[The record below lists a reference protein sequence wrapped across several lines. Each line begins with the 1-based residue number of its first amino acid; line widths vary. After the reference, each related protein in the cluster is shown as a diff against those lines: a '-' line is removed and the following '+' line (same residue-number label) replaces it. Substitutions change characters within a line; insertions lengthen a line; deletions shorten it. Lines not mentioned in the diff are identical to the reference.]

1 MKLKT
6 SVTLSRE
13 ILKAVAL
20 VTPKGG
26 SRSQTIEGLL
36 RESLSGR
43 ARRARDRKDLEI
55 INQHAELLNEEAE
68 DVLTYQAEL

>member
-1 MKLKT
+1 MTLKT

-13 ILKAVAL
+13 ILKAVAS

-36 RESLSGR
+36 RESLAGR

-55 INQHAELLNEEAE
+55 INQHAESLNEEAE
-68 DVLTYQAEL
+68 DVLTY